1 MPSKATAQDNSASF
15 FKYQMRV
22 IPSHKGLSQN
32 TEKRADA
39 GRRRGKA

>member
-1 MPSKATAQDNSASF
+1 MQIKPTKQDNSPSF
-15 FKYQMRV
+15 FKYQMRA

-32 TEKRADA
+32 SEKRADA

>member
-1 MPSKATAQDNSASF
+1 MQIKANPQDNSTF
-15 FKYQMRV
+15 FFDSQMRV
-22 IPSHKGLSQN
+22 IPSHKGLSRK